1 MTSPARR
8 IVLVTAGVLAV
19 FAGLVATFPARLALA
34 WFAPPAV
41 QAWGVEGTIWR
52 GRAEALL
59 LHERDVGRL
68 AWQAQPSRLLAL
80 QPAWDLELR
89 PPGGHASG
97 RVAFSIFGRRQTV
110 SDLEASLDLA
120 TLPPAIVPEGVV
132 GEAHISIQRL
142 VLRQGWP
149 EAIAGRAA
157 TGALI
162 LPGVIMAVGPFEFLF
177 PGQADPVRAEIRSVG
192 GPLEVDGRVE
202 LRERGQWHFS
212 AELAPGENP
221 PRELVEGLAYVGED
235 IGNGRRRLTMSSEP

>member
-1 MTSPARR
+1 MTLPARR
-8 IVLVTAGVLAV
+8 AVLVAAGVLAV

-34 WFAPPAV
+34 WFAPPTV

-52 GRAEALL
+52 GRAQGLL
-59 LHERDVGRL
+59 LQERNLGPL
-68 AWQAQPSRLLAL
+68 EWQAQPSRLLAL
-80 QPAWDLELR
+80 QPTWNLELR

-97 RVAFSIFGRRQTV
+97 RVAFSLSGGRQTI
-110 SDLEASLDLA
+110 SGLEASLDLGA
-120 TLPPAIVPEGVV
+120 LPPAIVPVGVV

-149 EAIAGRAA
+149 VAIAGRAA
-157 TGALI
+157 VGELI
-162 LPGVIMAVGPFEFLF
+162 LPGVIMAIGPFEFLF
-177 PGQADPVRAEIRSVG
+177 PDQADPVRAEIRSVG

-221 PRELVEGLAYVGED
+221 PRELIDGLALVGED
-235 IGNGRRRLTMSSEP
+235 IGNGRRRLTLSSGP